1 MAGGMVI
8 DTVSLV
14 AVEYPPAKAAR
25 HVLDMLSAR
34 RSAPSEEQRQA
45 LAAAV
50 NAVVQAAGADRE
62 PAELAEFVSM
72 LSGQGEA
79 GRAAR
84 ALDVAAATR
93 APGDLAKLAIGL
105 GEIDGLGEIGD
116 LARGDLAGA
125 LLAAVIRRR
134 LPDDVAAAARALDP
148 RLTGRL
154 LTGVAEAG
162 CVPDALHVVLALRAR
177 GDDFLA
183 GELAVAVAA
192 RLSPAG
198 VAEFV
203 RGLRGHEEH
212 ATAWDV
218 ITVALGRDVRQVA
231 DLIAIFAGDE
241 PQFADAVL
249 EAAVHAVE
257 PAERIVLAAL
267 LRDVLPPAVAAA
279 VWTVCSHGLDGATLV
294 RAFDALRHRAEPP
307 GLAEGL
313 REAAAALPVALVAE
327 LARSAHRWVGANGV
341 PDMFRALV
349 RVRPVADIGELS
361 DCLLDHSERD
371 LAWLLLDLAA
381 EAVPGRDGAG
391 DAAELIIAL
400 ARLDKTERRRARIGR
415 RDSGRWRD
423 RIPEVISGVAAR
435 RDPALIMGMIDRLVE
450 DRSYGDYAK
459 AVRVAVVRSL
469 DAGQLARLPQ
479 AGARP
484 HLPVVLQIFRQAV
497 VNQDKVPPRAV
508 PGLVAALRSAGATD
522 GQVRDLLEHIGS
534 HPYLD
539 GRAIISALHAAGLD
553 ADAQVV
559 RRARGR
565 LPR

>member
-1 MAGGMVI
+1 MAGGLVI

-25 HVLDMLSAR
+25 HVLEMLSAR
-34 RSAPSEEQRQA
+34 RGAPSEEQRQA
-45 LAAAV
+45 LVTAV
-50 NAVVQAAGADRE
+50 NAVVQAAGANRE

-72 LSGQGEA
+72 LSGEGEA
-79 GRAAR
+79 GRASR

-93 APGDLAKLAIGL
+93 EPGDLAKLAIGL
-105 GEIDGLGEIGD
+105 GEIDGL
-116 LARGDLAGA
+116 AHGDLAGT

-134 LPDDVAAAARALDP
+134 LPDDVAAAARALDA

-183 GELAVAVAA
+183 AELAVAVAA

-212 ATAWDV
+212 ATAWNAV
-218 ITVALGRDVRQVA
+218 TVALGRDVRQVA
-231 DLIAIFAGDE
+231 DIIAIFAGDE

-267 LRDVLPPAVAAA
+267 LCDVLPPGVAAA
-279 VWTVCSHGLDGATLV
+279 VWAVCSRGLDGATLV
-294 RAFDALRHRAEPP
+294 RAFDALRPRAEPSRV
-307 GLAEGL
+307 AEGL
-313 REAAAALPVALVAE
+313 QEAVGALPVGLVAE
-327 LARSAHRWVGANGV
+327 LARSAHRWVDATGV
-341 PDMFRALV
+341 QDMFRALV
-349 RVRPVADIGELS
+349 RGRSIADIGELS
-361 DCLLDHSERD
+361 GCLLDHSERD
-371 LAWLLLDLAA
+371 LAWLLMDLAV
-381 EAVPGRDGAG
+381 EEVPGRDGSS

-400 ARLDKTERRRARIGR
+400 ARQDKTEKRRARIGR
-415 RDSGRWRD
+415 RDQRRWRD
-423 RIPEVISGVAAR
+423 RIPDVIRGVAAR
-435 RDPALIMGMIDRLVE
+435 CDPALIMGMIDRLVE
-450 DRSYGDYAK
+450 DRSFDDYAK
-459 AVRVAVVRSL
+459 AVRVAVTRSL
-469 DAGQLARLPQ
+469 DAVQLARLPQ
-479 AGARP
+479 AGPRP
-484 HLPVVLQIFRQAV
+484 HLPVVLQIYRQAV

-522 GQVRDLLEHIGS
+522 GQVRELLEHIGS

-539 GRAIISALHAAGLD
+539 GGAIIIALRTAGLD

-559 RRARGR
+559 RLARGR
-565 LPR
+565 TPR

>member
-1 MAGGMVI
+1 MAGGIVI

-25 HVLDMLSAR
+25 HVLEMLSAR
-34 RSAPSEEQRQA
+34 DGAPSEEQRQA
-45 LAAAV
+45 LVAAV

-72 LSGQGEA
+72 LSGEGEA
-79 GRAAR
+79 GRASR

-93 APGDLAKLAIGL
+93 EPGDLAKLAIGL
-105 GEIDGLGEIGD
+105 GEIDGL
-116 LARGDLAGA
+116 AHGDLAGT

-162 CVPDALHVVLALRAR
+162 CVADALHVVLALRAR

-192 RLSPAG
+192 RFGPAG

-212 ATAWDV
+212 AAAWDA

-231 DLIAIFAGDE
+231 DIIAIFAADE

-267 LRDVLPPAVAAA
+267 LRDVLPRAAAAA
-279 VWTVCSHGLDGATLV
+279 VWAVCSRGLDGVTLV
-294 RAFDALRHRAEPP
+294 RAFDALRHRSEPAA
-307 GLAEGL
+307 LAEGL
-313 REAAAALPVALVAE
+313 QEAAAALPVGLVAE
-327 LARSAHRWVGANGV
+327 LARSARRWVDAGGV
-341 PDMFRALV
+341 QDMFRALV
-349 RVRPVADIGELS
+349 RGRSVADIGELS

-371 LAWLLLDLAA
+371 LAGLLLDLAV
-381 EAVPGRDGAG
+381 ETVPGRDGSS

-400 ARLDKTERRRARIGR
+400 ARHDKTEKRRARIGR
-415 RDSGRWRD
+415 RDPGRWRD

-435 RDPALIMGMIDRLVE
+435 SDPALIMGMIDRLVE
-450 DRSYGDYAK
+450 DRSFADYAK
-459 AVRVAVVRSL
+459 AVRAAVVRSL

-522 GQVRDLLEHIGS
+522 GQVRDLLKHIGS

-539 GRAIISALHAAGLD
+539 RGAIIGALRTAGLD

-559 RRARGR
+559 RLARGR
-565 LPR
+565 TPR